1 MDKDIQEKYINA
13 FGNDIN
19 WNLAFDSYKES
30 ETTKHVHRL
39 HPYKGKFIPQL
50 VEYFLDSNTDDYKDE
65 VYFEPGDIILDPFC
79 GSGTTLIQANELG
92 MDALGVDISV
102 FNSMISNIKLSNVD
116 FIELRAAMI
125 DIENHIS
132 HVGIMDDV
140 REFEYDLSNELKYFN
155 KEFFPTHHFKASLKK
170 GVIDKDAYP
179 RDMEIKFGRVFDE
192 LLEKFDISNHIDET
206 SDSYINRWYQNSIKK
221 EISVARDGIKKYRN
235 TSIRNVLY
243 LILSRT
249 VRSSRATSHTALTK
263 LNKPVTRPYYC
274 RKHYKLCKPLFSMRD
289 WWRRYSIDT
298 LRRYIEFKKV
308 RTDTYQSCTI
318 GDSRKV
324 YLFNSTYNKEFNEKL
339 REQKIAG
346 IFTSPPYVGMIDY
359 HEQHAYAYDILGLP
373 RKDEFEIGSFKKG
386 KSKAAIKAYVDDV
399 SDVLK
404 NSQKYMKDDFNIFIV
419 ANDKHDVYST
429 IAELAGLQIVKEF
442 KRPVL
447 NRAEGD
453 GRPYMETIFLMRS
466 R

>member
-1 MDKDIQEKYINA
+1 M
-13 FGNDIN
+13 
-19 WNLAFDSYKES
+19 
-30 ETTKHVHRL
+30 
-39 HPYKGKFIPQL
+39 
-50 VEYFLDSNTDDYKDE
+50 
-65 VYFEPGDIILDPFC
+65 
-79 GSGTTLIQANELG
+79 
-92 MDALGVDISV
+92 
-102 FNSMISNIKLSNVD
+102 
-116 FIELRAAMI
+116 
-125 DIENHIS
+125 
-132 HVGIMDDV
+132 
-140 REFEYDLSNELKYFN
+140 KYFN
-155 KEFFPTHHFKASLKK
+155 KEFFPTHHFKTSLKK

-179 RDMEIKFGRVFDE
+179 RDMEIKFGRVFDS
-192 LLEKFDISNHIDET
+192 LVEKFNISTHIDDAA
-206 SDSYINRWYQNSIKK
+206 DSYIDRWYQNSIKK
-221 EISVARDGIKKYRN
+221 EISVARDRIKKYRN
-235 TSIRNVLY
+235 TPIRNVLY

-298 LRRYIEFKKV
+298 LRRYAEFKNI
-308 RTDTYQSCTI
+308 RTDTFQSCVI
-318 GDSRKV
+318 GDSRNV
-324 YLFNSTYNKEFNEKL
+324 NLFNSVYDGKFNKKL

-373 RKDEFEIGSFKKG
+373 RKDASEIGSFKKG
-386 KSKAAIKAYVDDV
+386 KSKTAINNYIGDV
-399 SDVLK
+399 ATVLK
-404 NSQKYMKDDFNIFIV
+404 HSQKYMKDDFNIFIV

-466 R
+466 K